1 MFSNLLRPLVGLLS
15 IGMIAGAVGGAVT
28 LFEGGLEETVPV
40 TVLAGRAGLVMYPD
54 AKVQM
59 RGVTVGKVA
68 GIEERADGVAV
79 IRLAIDSAQLSRI
92 PANVSVDIASTTVF
106 GAKYVQFIAPDNPS
120 PAALSAGQTFDADHV
135 TVEINTIF
143 QQLTQVLGRIEP
155 EKLNATLGAIA
166 TATKGRGQRIGQLLT
181 DLESFLAQLEPALPA
196 LDADLTHLPAVAAAY
211 ADGAPALVSTAA
223 DATTIA
229 TTLVEEQQNLDAL
242 LTGVIG
248 LSDTGNQVL
257 SDNADSLA
265 STLHL
270 LGPTLSLTNEY
281 REALRCGVTG
291 LAKLDRLPPAE
302 AEGVMISA
310 NFLFG
315 TFPYSYPENLPKVAA
330 SGGPQCS
337 VVPVPYD
344 SHPPF
349 VVADVGANPYA
360 RGQQGITFNSEWLQH
375 LLFGTGA
382 ANGGR

>member
-1 MFSNLLRPLVGLLS
+1 MV
-15 IGMIAGAVGGAVT
+15 AGAVGGAIT
-28 LFEGGLEETVPV
+28 LFEGGLDDTVPV
-40 TVLAGRAGLVMYPD
+40 TVLSSRAGLVMYPD

-68 GIEERADGVAV
+68 EIHERADGMAV
-79 IRLAIDSAQLSRI
+79 IRLAIDSGQLSKI

-106 GAKYVQFIAPDNPS
+106 GAKYVQFIAPEKPS
-120 PAALSAGQTFDADHV
+120 TAALSAGQTFDADHV

-143 QQLTQVLGRIEP
+143 QQLTQVLGKVEP

-181 DLESFLAQLEPALPA
+181 DLEAFLAQLEPALPA
-196 LDADLTHLPAVAAAY
+196 LNTDLTQLPVVAAAY

-223 DATTIA
+223 DATAIGA
-229 TTLVEEQQNLDAL
+229 TLIDEQQNLDAL

-248 LSDTGNQVL
+248 LSDSGNQVL
-257 SDNADSLA
+257 ADNQDALA

-270 LGPTLSLTNEY
+270 LVPTVQLTNEY
-281 REALRCGVTG
+281 REALRCGIEG
-291 LAKLDRLPPAE
+291 LARLDRLPPAE

-315 TFPYSYPENLPKVAA
+315 TFPYSYPESLPKVAA
-330 SGGPQCS
+330 KGGPQC
-337 VVPVPYD
+337 VGMPVPYD
-344 SHPPF
+344 THPPF

-360 RGQQGITFNSEWLQH
+360 RGQQGINFNSEWLQH
-375 LLFGTGA
+375 LLFGT
-382 ANGGR
+382 NGGK